1 MMPILKLLLQLIAKD
16 SNFSLVLP
24 TKSFNLN
31 IILDF
36 NFKVMRHLKFEV
48 FKNISDKCIH

>member
-1 MMPILKLLLQLIAKD
+1 MMPILKLFLQLIAKD

-24 TKSFNLN
+24 IKSFNLN

-36 NFKVMRHLKFEV
+36 NFKVIRHRKSKIIE
-48 FKNISDKCIH
+48 ISDIYIN